1 MIPFHQKGKV
11 MHDYAIFGH
20 DRAAI
25 GRWLGFV
32 SISVAGG
39 IAQFLAWANN
49 LAGVDVF
56 TRATITTGMVYFGL
70 HWVFNK
76 WAWKI
81 PFMQIPNLNGKWV
94 LEGKTLDEDGNI
106 RFNWDGEIGIEQT
119 WKTIL
124 IHLKTKNS
132 QSSSYTAT
140 LSKRHGPTG
149 GWQLSYSYKNDP
161 ELEQSHELNSHK
173 GYCEIEFNSD
183 LSIAKAS
190 YFNSGGRRTFGVIDL
205 KKDKN
210 D

>member
-1 MIPFHQKGKV
+1 